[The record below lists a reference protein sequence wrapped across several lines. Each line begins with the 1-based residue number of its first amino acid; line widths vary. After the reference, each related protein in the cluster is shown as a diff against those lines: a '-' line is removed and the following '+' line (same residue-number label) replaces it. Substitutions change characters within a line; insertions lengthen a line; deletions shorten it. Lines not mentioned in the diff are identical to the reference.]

1 MHAAKFTSR
10 HIGPRAEDQQTMLR
24 TIGVASI
31 EDLVAKT
38 VPGKIR
44 QRERMSLTPA
54 LSSFVHVVAM
64 VVDDT
69 NFGIGQTSRILK
81 MKRLL
86 RHLTITE
93 VRHGR

>member
-10 HIGPRAEDQQTMLR
+10 HIGPREEDQQTMLR

-44 QRERMSLTPA
+44 QRERLQLTPA
-54 LSSFVHVVAM
+54 LSESQYHERIH
-64 VVDDT
+64 
-69 NFGIGQTSRILK
+69 GIAARNTVCETYIG
-81 MKRLL
+81 M
-86 RHLTITE
+86 
-93 VRHGR
+93 GY